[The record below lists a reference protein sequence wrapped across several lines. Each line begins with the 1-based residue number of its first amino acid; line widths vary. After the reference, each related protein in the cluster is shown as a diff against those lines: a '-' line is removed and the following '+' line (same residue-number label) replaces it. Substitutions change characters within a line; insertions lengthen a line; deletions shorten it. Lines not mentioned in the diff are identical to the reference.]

1 MALLLKPKTI
11 ATQDASAP
19 EEASERIVLD
29 DVSFE
34 AFSAAMANPPRPNA
48 KLRALFQKK

>member
-1 MALLLKPKTI
+1 MALLPKPKPT
-11 ATQDASAP
+11 TTHDDSLRDESP
-19 EEASERIVLD
+19 KRIVLD
-29 DVSFE
+29 DANFD